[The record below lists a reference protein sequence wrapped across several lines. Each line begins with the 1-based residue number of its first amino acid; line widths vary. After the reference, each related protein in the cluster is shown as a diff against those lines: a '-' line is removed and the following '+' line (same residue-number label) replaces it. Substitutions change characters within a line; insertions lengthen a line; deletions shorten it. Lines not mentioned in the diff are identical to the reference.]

1 MTVEDFPHS
10 SIDTLGTALRSRR
23 QGEARHPGAERGQG
37 HGDADDGAAV
47 VYTQPTSQ
55 SWPRIFPGL

>member
-1 MTVEDFPHS
+1 MTVEDFAHS

-23 QGEARHPGAERGQG
+23 QGEARHPGGEPRQRQG
-37 HGDADDGAAV
+37 EADDGAAV
-47 VYTQPTSQ
+47 VHAQPTPQ